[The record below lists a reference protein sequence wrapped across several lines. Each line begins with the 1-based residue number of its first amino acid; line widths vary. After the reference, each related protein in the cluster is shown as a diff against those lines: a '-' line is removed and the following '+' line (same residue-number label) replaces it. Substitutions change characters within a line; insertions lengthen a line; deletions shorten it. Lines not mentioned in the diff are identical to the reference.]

1 VAIATGQ
8 APHDRP
14 HAPDEVLAR
23 GEVAGADISAQQ
35 IVFDPAH
42 AGSDVGGG
50 GARDPYL
57 SFAPAT
63 LLPVGRKAVEPVP
76 G

>member
-8 APHDRP
+8 PPHDRP
-14 HAPDEVLAR
+14 HASDELLAR
-23 GEVAGADISAQQ
+23 GEVAAAHVSAQQ
-35 IVFDPAH
+35 VVFDPAH

-57 SFAPAT
+57 SSPPAT
-63 LLPVGRKAVEPVP
+63 LLPVGRDAVEPVP